1 MYPETEKRLHDL
13 CPTVSTHIVSGTNQS
28 YDGVIETLLNAID
41 GSPFC
46 DLDYPDIM
54 KEEDL
59 YLQQI
64 GLNCELIEKSST

>member
-1 MYPETEKRLHDL
+1 MYPETEKRLHAL
-13 CPTVSTHIVSGTNQS
+13 CPTVSSHIVNGNNVS
-28 YDGVIETLLNAID
+28 YDGVVETLLNAID
-41 GSPFC
+41 DSPFC
-46 DLDYPDIM
+46 DLDYPEAR